1 MNAGGRPVVWTN
13 FMPTPHVSNFAH
25 LTELEPALAKQGE
38 LAELLLLLDASTCV
52 VKLRQFAE
60 LLAKRLAVR
69 SGTWKPDES
78 QRDRLDR
85 LRREN
90 LLTDEVFQVFRTLRQ
105 EGNKA
110 THDLEGEETR
120 ARFLLRLAWQLG
132 WWFHHTVAPQAITQD
147 NALVYVEPTHKPTPA
162 TVEGVKKEEAQAE
175 RDAEQVLKDS
185 PEEGSVRVPIVRAAQ
200 AASQLITLSE
210 ADTRRL
216 IDQALRD
223 AGWEADSETL
233 KYSQGSRPGK
243 GKNRAIAEW
252 PTASGSADYVL
263 FIGLTPVGVIE
274 AKRKNIN
281 AYSHLDQAQR
291 YSKHIIHLEDCT
303 LPGGPWGEYQIPFLY
318 STNARPYLKQHEHLS
333 GTWFLDARH
342 PTNHPRPLM
351 GWPSPEGLTHL
362 LNNDPV
368 AQQAVLDELPVSF
381 SFPLR
386 PYQKE
391 AIKAVEQAMGEQQRS
406 ILVAMATGTGKTKT
420 CIALIYRLLKSKRA
434 RRILFLV
441 DRRSLGEQA
450 AGAFNDTRMEGGQTF
465 SSIYNLAELDG
476 LTFDPDV
483 VVQVATVQSLVGR
496 LFSSSDTLPPLPT
509 DLYDCI
515 VVDEAHRGYLLDRN
529 MSSDELT
536 FRDSD
541 DYLSK
546 YRRVLEYFDATR
558 IGLTATPALQTVEI
572 FAKPVYTYSYQQA
585 VVDGFLIDHAPPTLI
600 KTKLSQDG
608 IHFAKGDEIKVL
620 DTATGVMNVVNAPDE
635 LHFDVDAFHR
645 KVISES
651 FNTEVCRFLAKTL
664 PLDTGE
670 KTLIFCVNDL
680 HADLVVKLLK
690 QQLKAAWGSVDND
703 VVAKITGTVD
713 DPLGMI
719 RRYKNEKMPVIAVT
733 VDLLTT
739 GIDVPEISNLV
750 FLRRIRSRILYDQM
764 LGRATR
770 PCDKLQKTEFRVFD
784 AVGIY
789 RALQGITDMRPV
801 VQKVDISFQQLLN
814 EVRSLT
820 GSAQEEALRQLR
832 AKLQNRRRTMSD
844 TAKQDFQTAS
854 GGQSIDQFLAMLASA
869 KPAEIAGWL
878 THNAGL
884 SEVLDQSQPSKGTPI
899 VLSDHQDE
907 FLGTE
912 TGYGA
917 NLVRPADYLDAF
929 TTYVNTNPDGLAALT
944 TAVTRPAELT
954 RQDLKS
960 LELKLRQL
968 GYTPVTLDKAWKE
981 TTNQQ
986 GAAQIIGYIRHAA
999 LGEELKPFPERVDRA
1014 LKAMLVGVHLSVQE
1028 EAWLTLLAQ
1037 QTKAL
1042 GVVDTEVLN
1051 DPDLMFRSKFG
1062 PLARQDTLLGGK
1074 LGDLLLTFNHE
1085 VWNA

>member
-1 MNAGGRPVVWTN
+1 MT
-13 FMPTPHVSNFAH
+13 TPHVSNFAH
-25 LTELEPALAKQGE
+25 LAKLEPALAKQGE
-38 LAELLLLLDASTCV
+38 LAELLSLIDASTCV

-69 SGTWKPDES
+69 SGTWKPDET

-110 THDLEGEETR
+110 THDLRGDQEQ
-120 ARFLLRLAWQLG
+120 AKFLLRMAWQLG
-132 WWFHHTVAPQAITQD
+132 WWFHHTIAPDEIPRD
-147 NALVYVEPTHKPTPA
+147 NPPVYVEPTHKPAPA
-162 TVEGVKKEEAQAE
+162 AVEELEKEEAQAE

-185 PEEGSVRVPIVRAAQ
+185 PEERTVKPPVVRAAQ
-200 AASQLITLSE
+200 AAAQLIILSE
-210 ADTRRL
+210 EDTRRL

-223 AGWEADSETL
+223 AGWEADSEAL
-233 KYSQGSRPGK
+233 KYSKGSRPEK

-252 PTASGSADYVL
+252 PAADGRADYVL
-263 FIGLTPVGVIE
+263 FVGLMPVGIIE

-291 YSKHIIHLEDCT
+291 YSKHIIHLEGCT
-303 LPGGPWGEYQIPFLY
+303 FPGGPWDEYQIPFLY

-333 GTWFLDARH
+333 GTWFLDIRH
-342 PTNHPRPLM
+342 TTNHPRPLM

-368 AQQAVLDELPVSF
+368 TQQAVLDELPVTF

-391 AIKAVEQAMGEQQRS
+391 AIKAVEQAMGKQQRH

-420 CIALIYRLLKSKRA
+420 CIALIYRLLKSGRA

-441 DRRSLGEQA
+441 DRRSLGDQA
-450 AGAFNDTRMEGGQTF
+450 AGAFNDTRMEGNQTF
-465 SSIYNLAELDG
+465 SSIYNLAELDA
-476 LTFDPDV
+476 LTFASDV
-483 VVQVATVQSLVGR
+483 VVQVATVQSLVNR
-496 LFSSSDTLPPLPT
+496 LFTSSDTLAPVPT
-509 DLYDCI
+509 DMYDCI
-515 VVDEAHRGYLLDRN
+515 IVDEAHRGYLLDRN
-529 MSSDELT
+529 LSSEELT
-536 FRDSD
+536 FRDAD

-546 YRRVLEYFDATR
+546 YRRVLDYFDATR

-572 FAKPVYTYSYQQA
+572 FGKPVYTYSYQQA

-620 DTATGVMNVVNAPDE
+620 DTATGVLNAVNAPDE
-635 LHFDVDAFHR
+635 LHFDVDAFHK

-651 FNTEVCRFLAKTL
+651 FNKEVCKFLASTL
-664 PLDTGE
+664 RLDTGE

-680 HADLVVKLLK
+680 HADMVVKLMKEAL
-690 QQLKAAWGSVDND
+690 ADAWGSVDND

-713 DPLGMI
+713 DPLAMI
-719 RRYKNEKMPVIAVT
+719 RRYKNEKTPVIAVT

-770 PCDKLQKTEFRVFD
+770 PCDKLKKTEFKVFD

-801 VQKVDISFQQLLN
+801 VQKVDISFQQLID

-869 KPAEIAGWL
+869 KPSEIAQWL

-884 SEVLDQSQPSKGTPI
+884 TEVLDQSQPLKGTPI
-899 VLSDHQDE
+899 VLSDHQDQ

-912 TGYGA
+912 TGYGDH
-917 NLVRPADYLDAF
+917 LVRPADYLNAF
-929 TTYVNTNPDGLAALT
+929 TDYVKTNPDDLAALT

-954 RQDLKS
+954 RKDLKS

-1014 LKAMLVGVHLSVQE
+1014 LKAILASSHLNAQE
-1028 EAWLTLLAQ
+1028 QAWLNLLAQ

-1042 GVVDTEVLN
+1042 GVVDTDVLN
-1051 DPDLMFRSKFG
+1051 DPDLMFRSTFG
-1062 PLARQDTLLGGK
+1062 PLARQEKVLGGK
-1074 LGDLLLTFNHE
+1074 LGDLLLAFNRE
-1085 VWNA
+1085 VWTA